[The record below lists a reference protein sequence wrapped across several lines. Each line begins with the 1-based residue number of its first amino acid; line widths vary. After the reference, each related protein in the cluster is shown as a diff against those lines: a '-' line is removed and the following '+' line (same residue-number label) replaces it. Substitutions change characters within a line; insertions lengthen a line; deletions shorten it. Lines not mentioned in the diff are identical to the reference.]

1 MASNLDAG
9 VGQHATVTNPTGK
22 AGSVTQN
29 PLIPVEDGGSSLK
42 SAYTTVTS
50 SDPLVPELGRGTC
63 RNSDNLSVPS
73 LLKEM
78 ALRLVLPLPV
88 VLVMVQP
95 LLTLLL
101 SNVASGGTSL
111 PVVQATWSVMFSLSL
126 VTLALHSLSQPLVNY
141 GYYYSFLC
149 R

>member
-50 SDPLVPELGRGTC
+50 SDPLVPELVVGPIATGT
-63 RNSDNLSVPS
+63 
-73 LLKEM
+73 
-78 ALRLVLPLPV
+78 LVGTTSAKGDGTETGV
-88 VLVMVQP
+88 ATTGGSGSGATVTYTVA
-95 LLTLLL
+95 
-101 SNVASGGTSL
+101 SNVASGLTIADGGSGYLVGDT
-111 PVVQATWSVMFSLSL
+111 VTVDGDTGVTFTVATLS
-126 VTLALHSLSQPLVNY
+126 
-141 GYYYSFLC
+141 
-149 R
+149 